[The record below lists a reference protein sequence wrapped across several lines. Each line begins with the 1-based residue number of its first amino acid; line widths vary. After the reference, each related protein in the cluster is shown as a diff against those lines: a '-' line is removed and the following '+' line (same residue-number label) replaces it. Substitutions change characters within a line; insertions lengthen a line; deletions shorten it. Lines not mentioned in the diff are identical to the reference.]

1 MTDLLDFVDD
11 APVRRLL
18 LILALLL
25 IAIPFLQA
33 GAQIWPFQ
41 PNNIRWRYDAATVL
55 SGNLML
61 PFLGLS
67 LLAILARLLES
78 RGLGLFLGG
87 VGLLLTVGLIASV
100 VVFVLDALQLN
111 TIVSSQMAQAFRNT
125 SARVLVTSGLFAI
138 GSLFVALAGLG
149 AGAGQTRVAPAQEPR
164 RASSRKSGRDDRLIV
179 GYD

>member
-1 MTDLLDFVDD
+1 MTDLLDLVDD

-18 LILALLL
+18 LMLALLL
-25 IAIPFLQA
+25 IAIPFLQS

-61 PFLGLS
+61 PFFGLA

-78 RGLGLFLGG
+78 RGLGLFIGG
-87 VGLLLTVGLIASV
+87 AGVLLTLGLVASA

-125 SARVLVTSGLFAI
+125 SVRVVVTTGLFAI

-149 AGAGQTRVAPAQEPR
+149 AGSGRSRVAPAPEPR
-164 RASSRKSGRDDRLIV
+164 RTSRKSGRDDRLIV

>member
-1 MTDLLDFVDD
+1 MTDLFDLVDD
-11 APVRRLL
+11 APARRLL
-18 LILALLL
+18 LMLALLL

-55 SGNLML
+55 SSNLML
-61 PFLGLS
+61 PFFGLA

-78 RGLGLFLGG
+78 RGLGLFIGG
-87 VGLLLTVGLIASV
+87 AGVLLTLGLVASV

-111 TIVSSQMAQAFRNT
+111 TIVSTQMAQAFRNT

-149 AGAGQTRVAPAQEPR
+149 AGSGQTRVAPASEPR